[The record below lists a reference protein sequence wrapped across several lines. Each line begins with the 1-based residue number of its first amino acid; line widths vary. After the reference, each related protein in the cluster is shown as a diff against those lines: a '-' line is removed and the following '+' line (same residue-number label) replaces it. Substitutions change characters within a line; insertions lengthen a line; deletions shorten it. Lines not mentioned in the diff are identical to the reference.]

1 MTVATPIPDIQGDA
15 AIPHDDAGPVFGAP
29 WEAHAFALVVRLF
42 EQGHYSWSEW
52 VKYLSAEIAAAKHAP
67 DPSQPGAYYEQW
79 LAAAEKLI
87 VAKGI
92 ATAQQLADRKSELA
106 APAQLSAHAE
116 HDHANHDHGNH
127 DHGAHDHGAHDHNHP
142 H

>member
-1 MTVATPIPDIQGDA
+1 MTVATQIPDIQGDA
-15 AIPHDDAGPVFGAP
+15 AIPHDDAGPVFAAP

-67 DPSQPGAYYEQW
+67 DPSQTGAYYEQW

-92 ATAQQLADRKSELA
+92 ATAQQLADRKGDLA
-106 APAQLSAHAE
+106 APALLPAHAG
-116 HDHANHDHGNH
+116 HDHEHGDHDHR
-127 DHGAHDHGAHDHNHP
+127 D
-142 H
+142 

>member
-1 MTVATPIPDIQGDA
+1 MTVATKIPDIQGDA
-15 AIPHDDAGPVFGAP
+15 AIPRDDAGPVFAAP

-52 VKYLSAEIAAAKHAP
+52 VQYLSAEIAAAKNAP
-67 DPSQPGAYYEQW
+67 DPSQPRAYYEQW

-92 ATAQQLADRKSELA
+92 ATARQLADRKSELA
-106 APAQLSAHAE
+106 APTLLSAHAA
-116 HDHANHDHGNH
+116 HNHDHR
-127 DHGAHDHGAHDHNHP
+127 D
-142 H
+142 